1 MHRHFSTFSA
11 FAYKLSEI
19 FVTLNFTLMK
29 KLIPGNASPS
39 LLILLCLMAACKKK
53 EPDPV
58 IEGSV
63 LEYGTEIP
71 IKNAAVSLRSYDG
84 EFLGPISSSIVDTEV
99 SDENGYF
106 SMPYPERTVLRV
118 NAAQTDYFSD
128 DFSEVGVSASY
139 KEDIHL
145 HPYAW
150 IRVKIRNESGAYGFY
165 PDREESWKPVIQ
177 LSQGEELVI
186 TDKKDLRKGNEN
198 TKYLFSPKLEEG
210 SGPPRASY
218 WPKAKAYVDGQEVP
232 IHVGIGAY
240 IDFYLPG
247 HDTTDIFIVY

>member
-1 MHRHFSTFSA
+1 
-11 FAYKLSEI
+11 
-19 FVTLNFTLMK
+19 MK
-29 KLIPGNASPS
+29 KLIPGNASPL

-53 EPDPV
+53 EPDLV

-63 LEYGTEIP
+63 LEFGTEIP

-118 NAAQTDYFSD
+118 NATQTDYFSD

-150 IRVKIRNESGAYGFY
+150 IRVKIRNESGAYGFN
-165 PDREESWKPVIQ
+165 PDITETWQPPVQ
-177 LSQGEELVI
+177 LPQGEEMI
-186 TDKKDLRKGNEN
+186 INDTKDLRKGNIN
-198 TKYLFSPKLEEG
+198 TKYRFSVELENG
-210 SGPPRASY
+210 GGVPPSAY
-218 WPKAKAYVDGQEVP
+218 WANVKTYVNGQEVP
-232 IHVGIGAY
+232 IKVGIGTSFE
-240 IDFYLPG
+240 FYLPG
-247 HDTTDIFIVY
+247 HDTTDIFIIY